1 MKEDIV
7 YILKQDISSDEI
19 KYSLRSVAENMPGHR
34 VVFYCGCPKDI
45 KPDLYV
51 KHTQTGALKWQ
62 RSTSSLVAICKNDDL
77 TEDFFLFN
85 DDFYVL
91 EPQEGEFINL
101 AFGSIEDRI
110 RDLRTRH
117 TDSGYIRQLVQMEQ
131 ELLRKGFPTVNYAL
145 HVPMLVNRKKALEV
159 LSSAESPMFRCMYGN
174 MTYQKYK
181 MHEDVKIYDLETVPG
196 AHWDFLSSADNTF
209 KNGKVGQWVRERFP
223 NPSPWEVVS

>member
-34 VVFYCGCPKDI
+34 VVFYCGCLKDI

-51 KHTQTGALKWQ
+51 PHIQTGALKWQ

-85 DDFYVL
+85 DDFFVL

-131 ELLRKGFPTVNYAL
+131 ELIRKGFPTVNYAL

-159 LSSAESPMFRCMYGN
+159 LSFAESPMFRCMYGN
-174 MTYQKYK
+174 MTYQEYK